1 MTGWSRGAQVRTA
14 RRHVLLFER
23 PPLEQRHP
31 PFLSP
36 LTAAVAG
43 VFGGLPHKA
52 MWHSKRGEKAAIA
65 VCEEGAV

>member
-1 MTGWSRGAQVRTA
+1 
-14 RRHVLLFER
+14 
-23 PPLEQRHP
+23 LEQRHP